1 MSSGTSIIED
11 ALKRIKVVSVAVPS
25 SPEQITDGLAILNSL
40 IQTWYSKGIK
50 MGAVPIETAGSD
62 LNEPIDAR
70 SAIVD
75 NLALMMA
82 PLYDGGTGKAIV
94 SEDLKRNARLG
105 FADLKTQY
113 QDFSI
118 PQKVASSTLPKGAG
132 NYRGFRT
139 RVFNPK
145 GGELGG

>member
-25 SPEQITDGLAILNSL
+25 SPEQVTDGLVILNSM
-40 IQTWYSKGIK
+40 IQLWSSKGIK
-50 MGAVPIETAGSD
+50 LGTVPIETAGSD

-82 PLYDGGTGKAIV
+82 PLYDGGTSKAIV
-94 SEDLKRNARLG
+94 SEELRRNARL
-105 FADLKTQY
+105 ADLKTQY
-113 QDFSI
+113 QDFTI